1 MKAVKCLILTLVFLL
16 VIANASATN
25 YYSRATGN
33 WDSNGTWSTVTYGNA
48 TNIGTFPQA
57 GDAVFI
63 GNGHTITINVNSACS
78 SLDIGQGASGIV
90 TYTSAGN
97 RTLTISGN
105 LTINTGGKMWFNKN
119 FSRSHT
125 LNLGGNL
132 SNSAG
137 TIDLYFDPND
147 NVNLIFTGNNSIVSG
162 NGTYDINNVTMNLVS
177 PVNILNIQSTAFEP
191 AIRNNVTFTQGKY
204 IHNNNST
211 FNCNTGLNTT
221 IPESA
226 TLEIPS
232 GTMSMSNNG
241 NYVYLQGTILVDGG
255 TLSIAKSNGGNGLRS
270 DQLTTGI
277 PFLEVSS
284 GTLNVNGGITYKST
298 SVTEPFHFKMS
309 GGTVNI
315 ENGNGPAS
323 PNEGLYVTDVSGSIF
338 EMYGGLV
345 IFHRPNGG
353 ANIADVQICGIN
365 GLVYSTGGVM
375 QFGDGTT
382 PASSDFAFRPYPSAI
397 YPNFDVVKGNLFPL
411 TGGNT
416 ADYQILSLS
425 IESTGSFDNRSLSGA
440 AGDNKDMYLRGNNNG
455 SSFVN
460 NGTFSCRTGAV
471 IFQDDTLQRVGGTVA
486 TTLFDVTIN
495 NNTNVTLDTMLTIGG
510 TLSLST
516 GLINTT
522 SVNLLTLTS
531 AAISGIGSSSSYVS
545 GPMVRTV
552 ATSAAG
558 TLVNFPI
565 GAGGF
570 YRPAIIT
577 VKHSTAAAVTYW
589 GQVVNS
595 PAAALSYSLPPTLS
609 SVSTRRYWQFVRG
622 GASNFTNATMK
633 LYYGL
638 DDGVT
643 DAPKLRV
650 AQGVTSTWVD
660 NGGTGSAAYNGNIT
674 SLSFA
679 TFAGIFSLANS
690 TGGSNALPVEL
701 ISFSAIWTKEGNLLN
716 WTTASEVNNDYFSLE
731 RSLDGESFQEIGK
744 VKGNG
749 NSTIERNY
757 SFTDHFAQNDVV
769 YYRLKQ
775 FDFDGQ
781 FQYSETKSVQPV
793 KKNFL
798 LYPSIS
804 SGENISIQSDVEIE
818 MVQVQIVNS
827 FGQIVSTQQL
837 RFGGNKTMLQET
849 ENLKAG
855 IYYVHIINNNNNNNQ
870 VYSFVITR

>member
-1 MKAVKCLILTLVFLL
+1 MKALKCLVLHL
-16 VIANASATN
+16 VILLSISKASAIN
-25 YYSRATGN
+25 YYSRTTGN
-33 WDSNGTWSTVTYGNA
+33 WDSNGTWSTVTYGNS
-48 TNIGTFPQA
+48 TNTGTFPQA

-63 GNGHTITINVNSACS
+63 GNGHTITVNVNSACS
-78 SLDIGQGASGIV
+78 NLDIGQGTSGIV

-105 LTINTGGKMWFNKN
+105 LSVNSGGKLWFNKN

-132 SNSAG
+132 SNTSG
-137 TIDLYFDPND
+137 IIDLYFDPND
-147 NVNLIFTGNNSIVSG
+147 NVTLNFTGNNSTVSG
-162 NGTYDINNVTMNLVS
+162 NGTYDLNNVTMNLISSSNV
-177 PVNILNIQSTAFEP
+177 LDIQSTTFEP

-204 IHNNNST
+204 LHNNNST
-211 FNCNTGLNTT
+211 FNCNTTLNTT
-221 IPESA
+221 ISENA
-226 TLEIPS
+226 TIEIPL
-232 GTMSMSNNG
+232 GTMSISNNG
-241 NYVYLQGTILVDGG
+241 NYVYLQGKILVDGG

-284 GTLNVNGGITYKST
+284 GTLNVNGGITYKIT
-298 SVTEPFHFKMS
+298 SITKPFHFKMS
-309 GGTVNI
+309 GGTINI
-315 ENGNGPAS
+315 ENGTGPAS

-345 IFHRPNGG
+345 IFHRPTIGPNL
-353 ANIADVQICGIN
+353 ADVQVCGIN
-365 GLVYSTGGVM
+365 GLVYSSGGVM

-382 PASSDFAFRPYPSAI
+382 PASSNFAFMPYPSAT
-397 YPNFDVVKGNLFPL
+397 YPNFDVYKGTLYPVS
-411 TGGNT
+411 GGNT
-416 ADYQILSLS
+416 SDFQLLSLQ
-425 IESTGSFDNRSLSGA
+425 IESSGTFDNRSLYGA
-440 AGDNKDMYLRGNNNG
+440 TGDNKDMYLRGNYNG
-455 SSFVN
+455 CSFIN

-471 IFQDDTLQRVGGTVA
+471 VFQDDTLQRVGGTVT

-495 NNTNVTLDTMLTIGG
+495 NYNNVTLDTAVTIGG

-522 SVNLLTLTS
+522 SVDLLTLTS

-552 ATSAAG
+552 ATSTAG

-565 GAGGF
+565 GAGGY

-595 PAAALSYSLPPTLS
+595 PAAALSYSLPATLS

-650 AQGVTSTWVD
+650 AQGVTSAWVD

-674 SLSFA
+674 STSFA

-690 TGGSNALPVEL
+690 TGGTNALPVEL
-701 ISFSAIWTKEGNLLN
+701 ISFNASRTSEGNLLN
-716 WTTASEVNNDYFSLE
+716 WTTASEINNDYFSVE
-731 RSLDGESFQEIGK
+731 RSLEGESFQEIKK

-749 NSTIERNY
+749 NSTSEINY
-757 SFTDHFAQNDVV
+757 SFTDQFSYNEVV

-781 FQYSETKSVQPV
+781 FQYSEIKTVQPV

-798 LYPSIS
+798 IYPSIS
-804 SGENISIQSDVEIE
+804 TGENIAIQSDVAVATI
-818 MVQVQIVNS
+818 QVQIVNS
-827 FGQIVSTQQL
+827 FGQIVSSQQL
-837 RFGGNKTMLQET
+837 LFEGNKTILHET

-855 IYYVHIINNNNNNNQ
+855 IYYAHISNNDENN
-870 VYSFVITR
+870 VYTFIIMK